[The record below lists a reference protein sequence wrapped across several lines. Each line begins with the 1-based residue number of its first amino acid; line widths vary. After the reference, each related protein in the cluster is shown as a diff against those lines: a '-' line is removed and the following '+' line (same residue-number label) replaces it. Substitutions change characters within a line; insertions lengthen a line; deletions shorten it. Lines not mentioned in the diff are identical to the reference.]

1 MSSGLVGEPQLMS
14 ATRCVSKR
22 PTWGHTSECLG
33 NTHLAYRDGSGS
45 SVLLGV
51 APCAPRTSG
60 LKAREAVKVGVALLL
75 VAAVFLLLAALFER
89 HESGWVQLTGA
100 ACLVMAA
107 VLAARKT
114 GRSRDTE

>member
-60 LKAREAVKVGVALLL
+60 LEAREAVKVGVALLL
-75 VAAVFLLLAALFER
+75 VAAVFLCWPPG
-89 HESGWVQLTGA
+89 SN
-100 ACLVMAA
+100 
-107 VLAARKT
+107 
-114 GRSRDTE
+114 DTSQAGSSSPEPRAS